1 MIFDGL
7 TRPQRTVRIRV
18 AVLLV
23 AGGAALL
30 ALVAQLAGAQ
40 VQAQGHVHGAETPS
54 SPQPAVSAPA
64 PALAHTLDDNARLH
78 MEMSP
83 ALRATSADS
92 ARAARVARELRTAL
106 IQYRDTAAAV
116 ADGYHMFLPRVK
128 EQKIYHFTNS
138 WRGVQEAFRFN
149 PARPTSLLYRK
160 APDGTLMLIGA
171 MYTAPKRFGIEKLD
185 ARVPLS
191 IARWHKH
198 VNWCVPKR
206 GATQRWLERQNGE
219 PVFGPESPIATK
231 EACDM
236 VGGDFHSNLFGWMLH
251 ANVFEGDDP
260 ATIWGDDHM
269 KHDAHGMMKMDG
281 M

>member
-1 MIFDGL
+1 MMIPAIQ
-7 TRPQRTVRIRV
+7 RPQRTVRLRL

-23 AGGAALL
+23 AGGVLL
-30 ALVAQLAGAQ
+30 LMLVARLAGAQ
-40 VQAQGHVHGAETPS
+40 VQAQGHVHSAEAAPI
-54 SPQPAVSAPA
+54 APA
-64 PALAHTLDDNARLH
+64 PASPAPTSAPAHTADENAHLH

-83 ALRATSADS
+83 ALRATPADS

-106 IQYRDTAAAV
+106 LQYRDTTAAV
-116 ADGYHMFLPRVK
+116 ADGYQMFLPKVK
-128 EQKIYHFTNS
+128 EQKVYHFTNS
-138 WRGVQEAFRFN
+138 WRAVQEAFRFN

-160 APDGTLMLIGA
+160 GPDGKFVLIGA
-171 MYTAPKRFGIEKLD
+171 MYTAPKRFGIDKLD

-219 PVFGPESPIATK
+219 PVFGPESPIATR
-231 EACDM
+231 EACDA
-236 VGGDFHSNLFGWMLH
+236 VGGDFHGSLFGWMLH

-260 ATIWGDDHM
+260 ATVWGDDHSA
-269 KHDAHGMMKMDG
+269 HDKHGMMKMD
-281 M
+281 